1 VESFLRGP
9 RDVLQLRSAS
19 NPRRR
24 EGKQSI
30 PRERV
35 CHRGA
40 PFGGGRIEFLI
51 LAGGGASVSL
61 GQAAKSARNSAP
73 EFCKENTLIF
83 QCLEFGA
90 KSLTFAQLVEL
101 KVGACISK
109 TGEMRYTFP
118 CI

>member
-40 PFGGGRIEFLI
+40 LFGCGRIGFFD
-51 LAGGGASVSL
+51 
-61 GQAAKSARNSAP
+61 P
-73 EFCKENTLIF
+73 
-83 QCLEFGA
+83 GA
-90 KSLTFAQLVEL
+90 KRRFPRSRPDR
-101 KVGACISK
+101 KISEK
-109 TGEMRYTFP
+109 FRTGVLHRKYFDFSTS
-118 CI
+118 